1 MANIEPRSQKSVDKI
16 CEVCVRICKWTY
28 LIVSILRNKQ
38 NANRTECK
46 EGDLNSDFKTGKI

>member
-1 MANIEPRSQKSVDKI
+1 MVMEWVKA
-16 CEVCVRICKWTY
+16 
-28 LIVSILRNKQ
+28 LIVSILRNEQ